1 MAHVHLDDAFRGS
14 PNGGALSIQ
23 VPARFSREVGEMPV
37 RLVFLALCFH
47 ANERNLAW
55 PSIKTLS
62 EETSIAER
70 KVRICLKVLEVN
82 HLIVR
87 VGKAVPRKSGV
98 EYRVCTPS
106 VEDIGEVT
114 PKAESTEDRS
124 RGRGRKSA
132 SSSGCTPSSTH
143 SCTDSCTDSCT
154 EACDEDQ
161 LEAEMKVTELR
172 QKEVDRSLDEF
183 MKLLERAG
191 HSVPVGA
198 HMKFLALANQREP
211 RDILSSFK
219 AVLQTPLGRSTE
231 FDVKKWL
238 EKKLDQVSVLHTQD
252 SQ

>member
-1 MAHVHLDDAFRGS
+1 MAHVHLDDAFRGG

-23 VPARFSREVGEMPV
+23 VPGRFSREVGDKPV

-47 ANERNLAW
+47 ANEKNLAW

-70 KVRICLKVLEVN
+70 KVRICLKVLEEN
-82 HLIVR
+82 QLIVR

-98 EYRVCTPS
+98 EYRICTPS
-106 VEDIGEVT
+106 VEDIGEII
-114 PKAESTEDRS
+114 PKAEFTKGGN
-124 RGRGRKSA
+124 RGTSRKST

-143 SCTDSCTDSCT
+143 SCTDSFT
-154 EACDEDQ
+154 EACDKVQ
-161 LEAEMKVTELR
+161 LESEMKIRELR

-183 MKLLERAG
+183 MKLLKKAG

-198 HMKFLALANQREP
+198 HMKFLVLANQREP
-211 RDILSSFK
+211 RDIVSSFK
-219 AVLQTPLGRSTE
+219 AVLQTPLGRSAE

-238 EKKLDQVSVLHTQD
+238 EKQRDQVSVLHTQD
-252 SQ
+252 TE